1 MILKPGR
8 RLNMDLVITLI
19 SNTLES
25 SKLGLFGVT
34 GIAVYF
40 VAILAAALYRIRE
53 QYLEEGQH

>member
-1 MILKPGR
+1 
-8 RLNMDLVITLI
+8 MDLVITLI